1 MSEFS
6 ERWLIRLMAVIVGL
20 NWLFLILGSVPA
32 LIQFPRS
39 AWPAIVLSG
48 VYVVAFQLLPRR
60 LLLRRPIWSEGA
72 AVIATGLTAAAM
84 TLTGSFESSFLL
96 LAITPVMLAALFGG
110 YRLGFATAALSA
122 GILIAVSVPLQRL
135 NYPSLVSWLGLLLLV
150 AATFGL
156 ARRLLLEAMDHVEAL
171 TEITAET
178 GARLEQLENTNV
190 LLTRLV
196 ELTGSDELSAA
207 TVGAATVATI
217 RAAVPFDGAEIYMLT
232 NKVLTLVATS
242 GTPTRHSTVVDI
254 ETPIRKVGE
263 LRLFTDRPPTDRQ
276 IEVMRD
282 LLAPTAVSFANISM
296 LEEIAADAI
305 RDERLRVA
313 RELHDGIGPGLAA
326 LGLAMDVAAM
336 GTKGALEE
344 QLVALRSSVTG
355 LVTDMRS
362 AVEDLRTDPN
372 RSTLS
377 AIRRELIGAAPPAKI
392 TLTEATLIPQERRD
406 NITAIALEAIRNAR
420 THNPA
425 AAITV
430 TGEIDGP
437 RGWIRIEDAGAGF
450 DPVAAHK
457 GRFGIVGMHERAEAS
472 GATISIESSPDTG
485 TTVIIEWEPQ

>member
-6 ERWLIRLMAVIVGL
+6 ERWLNRLMAVTAGL
-20 NWLFLILGSVPA
+20 NWLFLVLGSVAA

-39 AWPAIVLSG
+39 AWPAIVLG
-48 VYVVAFQLLPRR
+48 GIYVVAFQLLPRR
-60 LLLRRPIWSEGA
+60 LLLRPIWREGT
-72 AVIATGLTAAAM
+72 AVIATGLTASAM
-84 TLTGSFESSFLL
+84 SLTGSFQSSFLL

-122 GILIAVSVPLQRL
+122 GILIAVNVPQQQL

-156 ARRLLLEAMDHVEAL
+156 ARRLILEAMDHVEAL

-190 LLTRLV
+190 LLTQLV
-196 ELTGSDELSAA
+196 ALTGSDDLSAA
-207 TVGAATVATI
+207 NVGEASLATI
-217 RAAVPFDGAEIYMLT
+217 RSAVPFDGAELYMLT
-232 NKVLTLVATS
+232 NDGQTMVATS
-242 GTPTRHSTVVDI
+242 GIPSTHSTVIGVK
-254 ETPIRKVGE
+254 TPLRSIGE
-263 LRLFTDRPPTDRQ
+263 LHLFTARPLTDRQ
-276 IEVMRD
+276 IEVVNE
-282 LLAPTAVSFANISM
+282 LLVPTAVSFANISM

-336 GTKGALEE
+336 GTKGALED
-344 QLVALRSSVTG
+344 QLVGLRSSVTD

-362 AVEDLRTDPN
+362 AVEDLRADPN

-377 AIRRELIGAAPPAKI
+377 AIRRELIGATPPARI
-392 TLTEATLIPQERRD
+392 TLTEAELIPLERRD

-420 THNPA
+420 THNSV
-425 AAITV
+425 AAIAV
-430 TGEIDGP
+430 TGRIEGAH
-437 RGWIRIEDAGAGF
+437 GQIRIEDGGTGF
-450 DPVAAHK
+450 DTAATHE

-472 GATISIESSPDTG
+472 GATVSIDSTPETG
-485 TTVIIEWEPQ
+485 TTVVIEWEPQ

>member
-6 ERWLIRLMAVIVGL
+6 ERWLNRLMAVIAGL
-20 NWLFLILGSVPA
+20 NWLFLVLGSVAA

-39 AWPAIVLSG
+39 AWPAMMLGGI
-48 VYVVAFQLLPRR
+48 YVVAFQLLPRR
-60 LLLRRPIWSEGA
+60 LLLRPIWREGA
-72 AVIATGLTAAAM
+72 AVIATGLTASAM
-84 TLTGSFESSFLL
+84 SLTGSFESSFLL

-122 GILIAVSVPLQRL
+122 GILIAVNVPLQQL

-156 ARRLLLEAMDHVEAL
+156 ARRLILEAMDHVEAL

-190 LLTRLV
+190 LLTQLV
-196 ELTGSDELSAA
+196 ALTGSDDLSAA
-207 TVGAATVATI
+207 NVGEASLATI
-217 RAAVPFDGAEIYMLT
+217 RSAVPFDGAEMYMLT
-232 NKVLTLVATS
+232 NDELTMVATS
-242 GTPTRHSTVVDI
+242 GTPSVHQTIIGID
-254 ETPIRKVGE
+254 TPLRSVGE
-263 LRLFTDRPPTDRQ
+263 LHLFTARPLTDRQ
-276 IEVMRD
+276 IEVVNE
-282 LLAPTAVSFANISM
+282 LLVPTAVSFINISL

-336 GTKGALEE
+336 GTRGALED
-344 QLVALRSSVTG
+344 QLVSLRSSVTD

-377 AIRRELIGAAPPAKI
+377 AIRRELIGATPPAKI
-392 TLTEATLIPQERRD
+392 ALTEVELIPPEHRD

-425 AAITV
+425 ASIAV
-430 TGEIDGP
+430 TGVIEGT
-437 RGWIRIEDAGAGF
+437 RGRIRIEDAGGGF
-450 DPVAAHK
+450 DPAATHE
-457 GRFGIVGMHERAEAS
+457 GRFGIVGMHERAEAA
-472 GATISIESSPDTG
+472 GATVSIKSTPKTG
-485 TTVIIEWEPQ
+485 TTVVIEWEPQ